1 VKIKLSQLEVLDIVF
16 SELIKKDIS
25 FDLSFRIADFIPI
38 LVEKIKTFSKERIK
52 LCEKYSVKDEEGN
65 PVIKNNRQEYE
76 IEDNIEFGKMTD
88 LLFNME
94 IDLDF
99 IPFKKNDFKLIQIKP
114 EYLISLRELGFLI

>member
-1 VKIKLSQLEVLDIVF
+1 
-16 SELIKKDIS
+16 
-25 FDLSFRIADFIPI
+25 
-38 LVEKIKTFSKERIK
+38 
-52 LCEKYSVKDEEGN
+52 
-65 PVIKNNRQEYE
+65 
-76 IEDNIEFGKMTD
+76 MTD

>member
-52 LCEKYSVKDEEGN
+52 ICEKYSVKD
-65 PVIKNNRQEYE
+65 
-76 IEDNIEFGKMTD
+76 
-88 LLFNME
+88 
-94 IDLDF
+94 
-99 IPFKKNDFKLIQIKP
+99 
-114 EYLISLRELGFLI
+114 